1 VEHWNWSSTEALVS
15 GVPMVAVAQWTE
27 QPMNAWY
34 VEAAWCVDV
43 RVRPAAPPSRTTP
56 DVWDY

>member
-1 VEHWNWSSTEALVS
+1 
-15 GVPMVAVAQWTE
+15 MVAVAQWPE